1 MHHFNYKN
9 RSLTSGPHLIGALF
23 ILAGL
28 FALAS
33 PYIFNM
39 VVSTERVMA
48 VGIGATLFGLLIV
61 TSYSGVLIDYSQKR
75 YKEYTSVAGYKF
87 GEWEVLPTVS
97 EVQVLSISYIHTNSP
112 NGVSPTLSGRVT
124 DYKTLLYADDGQPLL
139 SLDYTNKNQAVKQA
153 EDLASSL
160 NAELVF
166 KLS

>member
-1 MHHFNYKN
+1 M
-9 RSLTSGPHLIGALF
+9 IGALF

-39 VVSTERVMA
+39 VVSTERVLA
-48 VGIGATLFGLLIV
+48 VGIGAIVFGLLIV
-61 TSYSGVLIDYSQKR
+61 TSYSGVLIDFSQKR
-75 YKEYTSVAGYKF
+75 FKEFTSIAGYKF
-87 GEWEVLPTVS
+87 GEWEVLPEVS

-112 NGVSPTLSGRVT
+112 NGISPTLSGSVT
-124 DYKTLLYADDGQPLL
+124 DYKTLLYADDGGSLL

-153 EDLASSL
+153 EDLASNL
-160 NAELVF
+160 NAELVI